1 MTRAGSQERVRV
13 IDCDVHESPASP
25 KLLKPYLAKEWHGF
39 IESNELIPN
48 NGYTV
53 PIGGTR
59 RDAVRPDGKI
69 GSMDVE
75 QIIWQHLDA
84 YDITYAVLTG
94 LLGFKFAAMPQMQ
107 LAAGLASAY
116 NDWVMENVLSRDRR
130 FKGSVAVAPQLPD
143 RAAAEIDR
151 VGGHPDIVQVALPTS
166 SPDLPWGH
174 PYFYP
179 IWEAAVRNHL
189 RIGMHLMPPTGL
201 QGVPNGAGWPRS
213 YMENRSQ
220 YPNLFEAQLIS
231 MVCNGVFEKF
241 PDLGLVFLE
250 GGFSWVPGVM
260 WRLDQSWRS
269 LRSEVPWLKRRPS
282 EYIREHVRFATQ
294 PFEEPDD
301 PKHLLHLID
310 MMGSDEL
317 LLFASDYPHWDFD
330 APVNALPSVLGKEL
344 KEKIL
349 WRNGAAFYGLP
360 DPVSVSARSEIP
372 ATSAG
377 S

>member
-1 MTRAGSQERVRV
+1 MTSARPAGVARV
-13 IDCDVHESPASP
+13 IDCDVHESPASL
-25 KLLKPYLAKEWHGF
+25 KLLKPYLAKQWHSY
-39 IESNELIPN
+39 IDSKELIPN

-53 PIGGTR
+53 PMGGTR
-59 RDAVRPDGKI
+59 KDAVRPDGSI
-69 GSMDVE
+69 GSSDVE

-94 LLGFKFAAMPQMQ
+94 LLGYKFAAMPQMQ

-116 NDWVMENVLSRDRR
+116 NDWVIENVLSRDPR
-130 FKGSVAVAPQLPD
+130 FKGSIAVAPQLPD
-143 RAAAEIDR
+143 SAAAEIDR
-151 VGGHPDIVQVALPTS
+151 LAGHPDIVQVALPTS

-174 PYFYP
+174 PYFHP

-189 RIGMHLMPPTGL
+189 RVGMHLMPPTGL
-201 QGVPNGAGWPRS
+201 QGLPNGTGWPRS
-213 YMENRSQ
+213 YMESRSQ

-241 PDLGLVFLE
+241 PDLGIVFLE
-250 GGFSWVPGVM
+250 GGFGWIPSVM

-269 LRSEVPWLKRRPS
+269 LRSEVPWLKQRPS
-282 EYIREHVRFATQ
+282 EYIRAHVRFATQ

-301 PKHLLHLID
+301 PRQLLSLIE

-317 LLFASDYPHWDFD
+317 LVFSSDYPHWDFD
-330 APVNALPSVLGKEL
+330 APASSLPPVLGKDL
-344 KEKIL
+344 TEKIL
-349 WRNGAAFYGLP
+349 WGNAAKFYGLKEP
-360 DPVSVSARSEIP
+360 AQRAGKGDAVSAS
-372 ATSAG
+372 TS